1 MSSHAARYVGRPPV
15 SLEDYLR
22 LLGGVTDGHPGASRI
37 VDLIREEY
45 PHTRTGL
52 YFLMAR
58 AGVASGKRAEFLVI
72 GGGLIVLTAIWDGL
86 SEGFFMFWQTL
97 WALVLGFALSGAVQA
112 FVSRKQMQKALGDR
126 RPKTLA
132 KASFFGMISS
142 SCSYAASALAK
153 SLFARGADFTSSMVF
168 MIASTN
174 LVVEL
179 GIVLWL
185 LIGWQFALAEF
196 VGGAIMIVLLGV
208 ILPRVVPAGLSHYA
222 REHLNRQ
229 DSSASAGAALHD
241 HAGNLENET
250 TKPSEPGEPFGQRIR
265 SRRGWAHA
273 ASYTISDLTML
284 RKELVIGFLVA
295 GFLAALVPNFIWQS
309 VFISGH
315 GFLSSLENVA
325 IAPFIAIISFVC
337 SVGNVPLA
345 AALWHGGISF
355 GGVVSF
361 VFADLVTLPLLW
373 IYKKYYGTR
382 ITLRILAVFWFTMSA
397 AGLAVEYL
405 FRLIRIPNPP
415 RPAQIVHIGFAWDYT
430 TFLNIAALIG
440 FATLYWLYRTRDK
453 AGSRYAKDPV
463 CGMQVET
470 ANAPASRKRP
480 GGVDYFCSDRCAE
493 RFDANPDRY
502 TNAQTIKENDM
513 TTHDHT
519 HHDYSHSSA
528 TAIDPVC
535 GMSVDIA
542 TAQHTYDTPD
552 GTIYFCAASCRSA
565 YIANPGAYPTTG
577 AVTADGGHGHH
588 EGH

>member
-1 MSSHAARYVGRPPV
+1 MP
-15 SLEDYLR
+15 
-22 LLGGVTDGHPGASRI
+22 
-37 VDLIREEY
+37 
-45 PHTRTGL
+45 
-52 YFLMAR
+52 
-58 AGVASGKRAEFLVI
+58 
-72 GGGLIVLTAIWDGL
+72 VLTAIWGGL

-97 WALVLGFALSGAVQA
+97 WALVLGFTLSGAVQA
-112 FVSRKQMQKALGDR
+112 FVSRNQMRTALGDH

-132 KASFFGMISS
+132 KASFFGVISS

-196 VGGAIMIVLLGV
+196 VGGAIMIVLLGI
-208 ILPRVVPAGLSHYA
+208 ILPRVIPERVTDEA
-222 REHLNRQ
+222 RTRLN
-229 DSSASAGAALHD
+229 SSAHATASNEHEAHD
-241 HAGNLENET
+241 HDSGHGMEVLDEAE
-250 TKPSEPGEPFGQRIR
+250 SVEPFQERIK
-265 SRRGWAHA
+265 SRRGWADA

-295 GFLAALVPNFIWQS
+295 GFLATLVPGFIWQS
-309 VFISGH
+309 VFVSGH

-345 AALWHGGISF
+345 AALWDGGISF

-373 IYKKYYGTR
+373 IYRKYYGTR
-382 ITLRILAVFWFTMSA
+382 ITLRILAVFWVTMSA

-405 FRLIRIPNPP
+405 FQLVHIPNPP
-415 RPAQIVHIGFAWDYT
+415 RPAQIVQIGFAWDYT
-430 TFLNIAALIG
+430 TILNIIALLG
-440 FATLYWLYRTRDK
+440 FAVLYWLYRTRDK

-470 ANAPASRKRP
+470 ANAPATRQTT
-480 GGVDYFCSDRCAE
+480 GGTAHFCSDHCAE
-493 RFDANPDRY
+493 RFDANPARY
-502 TNAQTIKENDM
+502 SSTVTTTQIVKDTTM
-513 TTHDHT
+513 TSHHDHH
-519 HHDYSHSSA
+519 HHDHGHPQSGE

-535 GMSVDIA
+535 GMSVTIA
-542 TAQHTYDTPD
+542 TAQHTYAVDD
-552 GTIYFCAASCRSA
+552 GTTYFCSAGCRSA
-565 YIANPGAYPTTG
+565 FVANPDAHR
-577 AVTADGGHGHH
+577 AHSHL